1 MKETKNCLGQKG
13 QSSVEFIISFMV
25 IIGFVFM
32 YVKVAMNFTNGYV
45 VHYANFMASR
55 ALLVYEGNNNTP
67 DGGDGAA
74 KTRALEVW
82 GTYNIEGVLG
92 AAAGSLVLEQR
103 LPGSIANT
111 VFVGTTASYQD
122 RFTIFG
128 NVGSTEK
135 LNFQSESFLGR
146 EPSIAECVERTCE
159 AFKELGID
167 CGSNTT
173 VMDNGC

>member
-1 MKETKNCLGQKG
+1 MSNTKKILNEKG
-13 QSSVEFIISFMV
+13 QSSVEFIISFIV
-25 IIGFVFM
+25 VVGFVFM

-67 DGGDGAA
+67 SGGDGAA
-74 KTRALEVW
+74 RARALEVW
-82 GTYNIEGVLG
+82 KTYNIESVLG
-92 AAAGSLVLEQR
+92 GAAGSLALEQR
-103 LPGSIANT
+103 LPDTSPNKL
-111 VFVGTTASYQD
+111 FVGTIAEYQD

-135 LNFQSESFLGR
+135 LSFKTESFLGR
-146 EPSIAECVERTCE
+146 EPSISECVQRTCE
-159 AFKELGID
+159 AFKELGIE
-167 CGSNTT
+167 CGKNTT